1 VFITISDS
9 KFTIYL
15 DLFVHYG
22 GRAESL
28 LVGIP
33 RAVWSVH
40 NRGITMQNVE
50 RTLATETPTPYSLL
64 KQAEALQAQAAELA
78 AIINRAD
85 NDHGTALETSKGTAA
100 LAKGIIRARTQR
112 SKFLPPSLF
121 AEPAW
126 DILLEL
132 YSAEL
137 AQQRMT
143 VTQACAAAKVPATTA
158 LRWLGTLEASQL
170 IVRHP
175 DPLDARRSF
184 VALTE
189 TGEQAMESFFQS
201 IKDAV
206 LAA

>member
-1 VFITISDS
+1 
-9 KFTIYL
+9 
-15 DLFVHYG
+15 
-22 GRAESL
+22 
-28 LVGIP
+28 
-33 RAVWSVH
+33 
-40 NRGITMQNVE
+40 MQNVE
-50 RTLATETPTPYSLL
+50 RTLAPQAPTSHSLL

-78 AIINRAD
+78 EIISRAD
-85 NDHGTALETSKGTAA
+85 NDPGTMLMTGKGTAA

-143 VTQACAAAKVPATTA
+143 VTQVCAAAKVPATTA
-158 LRWLGTLEASQL
+158 LRWLGTLETSQL
-170 IVRHP
+170 VVRHA

-184 VALTE
+184 VSLTE
-189 TGEQAMESFFQS
+189 NGVQAMENFFQS

>member
-1 VFITISDS
+1 
-9 KFTIYL
+9 
-15 DLFVHYG
+15 
-22 GRAESL
+22 
-28 LVGIP
+28 
-33 RAVWSVH
+33 
-40 NRGITMQNVE
+40 MQNVA
-50 RTLATETPTPYSLL
+50 RTLAPQAPTSHSLL

-78 AIINRAD
+78 EIISRAD
-85 NDHGTALETSKGTAA
+85 NDPGTVLMTGKGTAA

-143 VTQACAAAKVPATTA
+143 VTQVCAAAKVPATTA
-158 LRWLGTLEASQL
+158 LRWLGTLETSQL
-170 IVRHP
+170 VVRHT

-184 VALTE
+184 VSLTE
-189 TGEQAMESFFQS
+189 SGVQAMENFFQS